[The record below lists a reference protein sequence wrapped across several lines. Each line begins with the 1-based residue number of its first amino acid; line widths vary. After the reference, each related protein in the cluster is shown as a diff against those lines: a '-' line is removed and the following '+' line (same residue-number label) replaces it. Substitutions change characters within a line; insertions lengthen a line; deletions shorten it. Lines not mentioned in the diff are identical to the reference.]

1 MRFSTLHEMLQT
13 ICREN
18 PTVEAYRFRQ
28 DGEWVGITWTE
39 TRERVAEFSRALI
52 ASGMKKGGK
61 VGVLSLTS
69 MEWILADL
77 GTVSAGCITV
87 GVYPNNTAGD
97 CQYILEHAEVELLF
111 LENNAQLEKILSV
124 RDQLPRLTTIVNID
138 PNGETDSSLGVLGWR
153 EFLDRAAGCTEE
165 TWLARAEAIEP
176 DDLCALVYTSGT
188 TGVPKGAM
196 ITHANLVFSGYSAG
210 DAIYHEPNF
219 ICLLFLPLAHVFARM
234 IVWASMYN
242 ITTTAVDGDIQ
253 SVARH
258 LLDVRPH
265 YVPCVPRVFE
275 KVYDRIQA
283 GVAAAGGLKP
293 TIFRWAVGVG
303 GQVSRRQQANK
314 PIPPLLGLRH
324 KIADKLALR
333 KVRAAFGGRLVFA
346 ISGSAPL
353 SQEIAE
359 FFHACGILILEGIGQ
374 TENTSFSNVNRID
387 RNRFGTVGPT
397 GVGIEMKIAED
408 GEVLYRAP
416 NVMAGYYKNE
426 EATRETIVDG
436 WLHTGDIGVIEDGFL
451 KITDRKK
458 DLIITAGGKN
468 VAPQYLERVLKISPY
483 VSQAAAFG
491 DKRRYITALITLDP
505 DVVRPWA
512 AEHGLGDKSIEELA
526 SAPEVHELITHEV
539 ERLNG
544 RLARHE
550 TIKKFWIVPGDFTV
564 ENGELTATM
573 KLKRRVVID
582 KYLAQLDA
590 LY

>member
-1 MRFSTLHEMLQT
+1 MLQVT
-13 ICREN
+13 SREN
-18 PTVEAYRFRQ
+18 PDVEAYRYRQ
-28 DGEWVGITWTE
+28 NGRWVGIRWAE
-39 TRERVAEFSRALI
+39 MRERVAEFSRALI
-52 ASGMKKGGK
+52 ASDVEKGGK

-69 MEWILADL
+69 FEWVLADL
-77 GTVSAGCITV
+77 GIVGAGCVTV
-87 GVYPNNTAGD
+87 GIYPNNTAAD
-97 CQYILEHAEVELLF
+97 CRYILEHSEVELLF

-138 PNGETDSSLGVLGWR
+138 PRGETDSSLGVFGWR
-153 EFLDRAAGCTEE
+153 EFLDRAAGCSEQA
-165 TWLARAEAIEP
+165 WLARAEAIEP

-210 DAIYHEPNF
+210 DAIYHEPGF

-234 IVWASMYN
+234 IVWASMN
-242 ITTTAVDGDIQ
+242 NVTTTAVDGDIQ
-253 SVARH
+253 AVAQH
-258 LLDVRPH
+258 LIEVRPH

-275 KVYDRIQA
+275 KVHDRIRA
-283 GVAAAGGLKP
+283 GVAAAGGVKSA
-293 TIFRWAVGVG
+293 IFSWALDVGR
-303 GQVSRRQQANK
+303 QVSRCQQERK
-314 PIPPLLGLRH
+314 PIPTLLGLRH
-324 KIADKLALR
+324 KIADKLALS

-353 SQEIAE
+353 NREIAE
-359 FFHACGILILEGIGQ
+359 FFHACGILILEGIGM

-387 RNRFGTVGPT
+387 KNRFGTVGPA
-397 GVGIEMKIAED
+397 GIGIEMKTAED
-408 GEVLYRAP
+408 GEVLFRAP

-436 WLHTGDIGVIEDGFL
+436 WLHTGDIGVIEEGFL

-468 VAPQYLERVLKISPY
+468 VAPQYLERVLKTSPY

-491 DKRRYITALITLDP
+491 DRRRYITALITLDP
-505 DVVRPWA
+505 EVVLPWA
-512 AEHGLGDKSIEELA
+512 AEHGLGNLSIEGLA
-526 SAPEVHELITHEV
+526 ATPEVNELITHEV

-544 RLARHE
+544 QLARHE
-550 TIKKFWIVPGDFTV
+550 TIKKFWIVPRDFTV
-564 ENGELTATM
+564 EDGELTPTM
-573 KLKRRVVID
+573 KLKRRVVTG
-582 KYLAQLDA
+582 KYQAQLDA